1 MKMPVITEQG
11 MVDGVKKSAFMIVLL
26 TPGMMDRPFCHLEIR
41 TAIANDVGFVGI
53 YESDER
59 RGVRNFVCC

>member
-41 TAIANDVGFVGI
+41 TAIAN
-53 YESDER
+53 ESDER